1 MEISVSKG
9 QGITQA
15 IASNLGLN
23 KDDCKGIKLSTWQ
36 SVMTLVDE
44 ANTTRLENNQ
54 TSIFTGGNDVS
65 SIGDKSSW
73 KSNFHVNAGDVMQID
88 DSIFARIKELLTGK
102 AEAPAETEAPAAQKA
117 PDKADAPAEAA
128 EETPAAEVTSQGK
141 VNEVESEDGKRGQE
155 IDKKIKEMGEFGADG
170 KVKDIS
176 LDITGDEWRALAG
189 KKDKTAEEKQQLDTQ
204 YKSAVKNAGF
214 AYHAF
219 IDEKFG
225 NNDGVIDE
233 AEYTAFEDESVPDE
247 LRNDEEAMAQIKE
260 MSHIAFNRLDLNKD
274 GKIDYEEISAYLH
287 AMDFGT
293 EDGKSKGLN
302 GKISAYDFM
311 VNSLALSK
319 EEKSSL
325 DDKLKYAYNALFG
338 KKAA

>member
-44 ANTTRLENNQ
+44 ANTKRLENNQ
-54 TSIFTGGNDVS
+54 SSIFTGGNDVS
-65 SIGDKSSW
+65 SIGDRSSW
-73 KSNFHVNAGDVMQID
+73 KSNFQVNTGDVMQID
-88 DSIFARIKELLTGK
+88 DSIFAKIKQLLTGK
-102 AEAPAETEAPAAQKA
+102 AEAPAETEAPA
-117 PDKADAPAEAA
+117 EAA
-128 EETPAAEVTSQGK
+128 EETQAAEVSAQGK
-141 VNEVESEDGKRGQE
+141 VNEVESEDGKRGRE
-155 IDKKIKEMGEFGADG
+155 IDKKFKEMGEFGEDG

-189 KKDKTAEEKQQLDTQ
+189 KKNKTAEEKQQLDTQ

-233 AEYTAFEDESVPDE
+233 AEYTAFEDEAVPDE

-274 GKIDYEEISAYLH
+274 GKIDYEEISVYLH

-293 EDGKSKGLN
+293 EDGKSNGLN

-319 EEKSSL
+319 KEKSSL